1 MSNFYEFLRGFTPV
15 LEPLQV
21 LHSIA
26 LDVEG
31 AGNDV
36 NEANGKAGKSR
47 DDTKLA
53 TEANVA
59 HHALQDQEK
68 ASAASLAAS
77 CHGFSDAFVSSALH
91 RSI

>member
-1 MSNFYEFLRGFTPV
+1 MSQCQRIQNHSTV

-53 TEANVA
+53 TEANVG

-68 ASAASLAAS
+68 ASADKTVCFVHL
-77 CHGFSDAFVSSALH
+77 CFMAFVCVRILSST
-91 RSI
+91 

>member
-1 MSNFYEFLRGFTPV
+1 MSNEADAFTPV

-36 NEANGKAGKSR
+36 NEANCKASKSR
-47 DDTKLA
+47 DDTELA
-53 TEANVA
+53 AEANVA

-68 ASAASLAAS
+68 ASAAG
-77 CHGFSDAFVSSALH
+77 CFVSWLSYTFISSALPI
-91 RSI
+91 ST